1 MLHVRRTLF
10 DTLVEVTSDFFRHTS
25 DTTIAASSQPKLEN
39 QRRLQQRAIT
49 ETPASKIMM
58 SDVIYSFQP
67 WLSYSA
73 VGKPRPF
80 WPVAFRGTRSMIF
93 GNRKSQVTS
102 RQLLIFSKIQNRIV
116 MYQLARLFRRHAPAL
131 AALNQTQ
138 EPIAS
143 IVSSKSKT
151 MRTFHQRLSST

>member
-1 MLHVRRTLF
+1 MLHVRKTLF
-10 DTLVEVTSDFFRHTS
+10 DTLVEVTSGFLRHTS

-80 WPVAFRGTRSMIF
+80 WPVALRGKRSMIF
-93 GNRKSQVTS
+93 GNWKSQVTS
-102 RQLLIFSKIQNRIV
+102 RQLLILSKISKSYRYVPACATVQTSCARAGSIKSDTKTHRI
-116 MYQLARLFRRHAPAL
+116 Y
-131 AALNQTQ
+131 
-138 EPIAS
+138 S
-143 IVSSKSKT
+143 IVKV
-151 MRTFHQRLSST
+151 